1 VCWRD
6 EFHRLDSA
14 EAGFAV
20 WEKYFAMVVYVAYVL
35 LLYRST
41 PRMQAKLANL
51 KAGHEEVE

>member
-1 VCWRD
+1 
-6 EFHRLDSA
+6 LDSA

>member
-1 VCWRD
+1 LV
-6 EFHRLDSA
+6 SA

-20 WEKYFAMVVYVAYVL
+20 WEKGFAIVAYVAYVL

-41 PRMQAKLANL
+41 PRAQAILANL